1 MALFFVGVQRALLIG
16 TALLLSCSLFAQ
28 SSNSTWTNGNRLVYL
43 DESDPFYPGPKFPRL
58 TTPQWIGEPG
68 VDAAVIFA
76 IDDMREPPKYETYI
90 RPIVDRLKQI
100 DGRASFSIMTK
111 IGRASCRERV

>member
-1 MALFFVGVQRALLIG
+1 MALLSCRVHRNVRLAGAFLTGIALLIF
-16 TALLLSCSLFAQ
+16 SSVFAQ
-28 SSNSTWTNGNRLVYL
+28 SSSSTWTNGNRLVYL
-43 DESDPFYPGPKFPRL
+43 DESDPFYPGPKFPKL

-100 DGRASFSIMTK
+100 DGRASFSIMT
-111 IGRASCRERV
+111 IAV